1 MAFFRFALTLC
12 LLFAFVSATTV
23 AQKPP
28 RLVVV
33 ISFDQYRGDYP
44 ALFARFIGARGF
56 ARVQKDGAWF
66 SQCYYEQANN
76 ITGPG
81 HAALLTGS
89 YPARTGIVGNDF
101 CDLRTGE
108 CVYCADDA
116 IGTKSAA
123 QLETETIGDLLRNRD
138 RRSKVVG
145 VSLKDRAGI
154 LMAGRQATACIWYDM
169 KSSSWKTSSAYTSPR
184 WLTSVNSAVK
194 SASYAGR
201 SWIAEIPGALSPAF
215 DSVSAEGRF
224 PGGDFSFPHE
234 ILQPTDPKFEAS
246 VMLSPFSIEMVF
258 DAATIALRKERLGK
272 DALPDVLC
280 VGVSTP
286 DYVGH
291 VFGPDSREV
300 QELYVHADKRLG
312 AFIDE
317 LDSYVGRANYIL
329 VITSDH
335 GVAPIPEVVRDL
347 PRQQGARIDAGRM
360 RDSEIQALVDSVL
373 TNRFGKPT
381 VRSFVR
387 KIAEPSIYLNDTAIA
402 ALNRADVLN
411 VAVGAL
417 RKHPGIG
424 IVTTRDTMAL
434 GDCPDGL
441 DEATCRYLRNSFH
454 ASRTGDIVIYPKRYW
469 IIGGNAATHGTPH
482 DYDRFVPLMMLG
494 KGIVPQRHTGI
505 VAPVDIAPT
514 LAKILGLVIGPI
526 DGSPLPLK

>member
-1 MAFFRFALTLC
+1 MTFIRFTLTLSMVVV
-12 LLFAFVSATTV
+12 VSTVMVV

-33 ISFDQYRGDYP
+33 VSFDQYRGDYP
-44 ALFARFIGARGF
+44 DLFARFTGSRGF
-56 ARVQKDGAWF
+56 ARLQKEGAWF
-66 SQCYYEQANN
+66 SQCFYAQANN

-81 HAALLTGS
+81 HATLLTGC
-89 YPARTGIVGNDF
+89 YPSRSGIVGNDF

-116 IGTKSAA
+116 EGMKSAS

-154 LMAGRQATACIWYDM
+154 LMAGRLATSCVWYDA
-169 KSSSWKTSSAYTSPR
+169 KAALWKTSGAYTTPR
-184 WLTSVNSAVK
+184 WLTALNSTVTT
-194 SASYAGR
+194 ASYSGR
-201 SWIAEIPGALSPAF
+201 VWKTEISEALKPAI
-215 DSVSAEGRF
+215 DTVSAEGSF
-224 PGGDFSFPHE
+224 PGGNSTFPHDV
-234 ILQPTDPKFEAS
+234 LTPKDPKFEAS
-246 VMLSPFSIEMVF
+246 VMLSPFSITMVF
-258 DAATIALRKERLGK
+258 DAASIALRKERLGK
-272 DALPDVLC
+272 DSSPDVLC
-280 VGVSTP
+280 IGVSTP

-300 QELYVHADKRLG
+300 QELYVHADRRLG

-317 LDSYVGRANYIL
+317 LDSFVGRNNYIL

-335 GVAPIPEVVRDL
+335 GVAPIPEIVKEL
-347 PRQQGARIDAGRM
+347 PRQQGARIDAGRI
-360 RDSEIQALVDSVL
+360 REAEIQALVDSVL
-373 TNRFGKPT
+373 TNRFGKPK

-402 ALNRADVLN
+402 GLDRAEVLN
-411 VAVGAL
+411 VVVNTL
-417 RKHPGIG
+417 RKHPGLG

-434 GDCPDGL
+434 GDCPDGV
-441 DEATCRYLRNSFH
+441 DEATCRYIRNSFH

-469 IIGGNAATHGTPH
+469 IIGANTATHGTPY
-482 DYDRFVPLMMLG
+482 DYDRYVPLMMLG
-494 KGIVPQRHTGI
+494 KGIVPQRYTDS

-514 LAKILGLVIGPI
+514 LAKIFGLALGPI